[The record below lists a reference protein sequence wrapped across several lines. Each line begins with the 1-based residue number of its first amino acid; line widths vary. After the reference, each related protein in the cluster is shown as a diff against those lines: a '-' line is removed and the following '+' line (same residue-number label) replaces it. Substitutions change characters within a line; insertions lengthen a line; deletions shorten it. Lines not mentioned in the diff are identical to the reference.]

1 MKNIC
6 EWQNC
11 SEIGQFKAP
20 TEKDNSKVFRWLCEN
35 HIKLFNSKWDYFDGM
50 SQDEIESFLR
60 SDATWHRPTQK
71 FGSADNFFNILCN
84 NALSDKFK
92 IFNDEKT
99 SYNPSLRRLSEK
111 DKDLRIMAEEDISA
125 NSIIKETLENYFENE
140 LIDRDPNDSKDA
152 FVEIRAGTG
161 GDEAAIFVGDLFK
174 MYTKF
179 SEKNSWQIELL
190 NVTESDHGGYKELIL
205 KVVGNHVYGSLKF
218 ESGTHRVQIVSNTE
232 TQGRI
237 HTSASTVAVL
247 PAVDEIDQIDIN
259 PADLRIDT
267 YRASGAGGQHVNKTD
282 SAVRVTHIPTGTVSE
297 CQDGRSQHKNKAQAM
312 SILHSKLLMFEQ
324 EQQRKNTAEERK
336 NIVGS
341 GDRSERIRT
350 YNYPQGRITDHRI
363 NLTLYK
369 LEHIL
374 EGNIDILIEELK
386 KASLD

>member
-1 MKNIC
+1 MNNKLIEKLNELISKHQVIAGQLEDEMIYQDHALLKKLNQEFSKIDPIIKKYDEYKN
-6 EWQNC
+6 
-11 SEIGQFKAP
+11 A
-20 TEKDNSKVFRWLCEN
+20 
-35 HIKLFNSKWDYFDGM
+35 IKLIEE
-50 SQDEIESFLR
+50 SQAFL
-60 SDATWHRPTQK
+60 
-71 FGSADNFFNILCN
+71 N
-84 NALSDKFK
+84 
-92 IFNDEKT
+92 
-99 SYNPSLRRLSEK
+99 EK
-111 DKDLRIMAEEDISA
+111 DKDLRLMAEEEISV
-125 NSIIKETLENYFENE
+125 NTNIRDSLEEYLENE
-140 LIDRDPNDSKDA
+140 LVDKDPNDSKDA

-161 GDEAAIFVGDLFK
+161 GEEAAIFVGDLFK
-174 MYTKF
+174 MYSKF
-179 SEKNSWQIELL
+179 SEKNSWDIELL
-190 NVTESDHGGYKELIL
+190 SVTESDHGGYKEIIL
-205 KVVGNHVYGSLKF
+205 KVSGVDVYGNLKF
-218 ESGTHRVQIVSNTE
+218 ESGTHRVQRVPNTE

-282 SAVRVTHIPTGTVSE
+282 SAVRITHIPTGTVSE

-312 SILHSKLLMFEQ
+312 SILHSKILMHEQ
-324 EQQRKNTAEERK
+324 EEQRKNTAEERK

-374 EGNIDILIEELK
+374 EGNIESLIEELK
-386 KASLD
+386 KAAID

>member
-1 MKNIC
+1 MNNKLIEKLNELISKHQVIAEQLEDETIYQDHALLKKLNQEFSKIDPIIKKYDEYKN
-6 EWQNC
+6 
-11 SEIGQFKAP
+11 A
-20 TEKDNSKVFRWLCEN
+20 
-35 HIKLFNSKWDYFDGM
+35 IKIIEE
-50 SQDEIESFLR
+50 SQSFL
-60 SDATWHRPTQK
+60 
-71 FGSADNFFNILCN
+71 N
-84 NALSDKFK
+84 
-92 IFNDEKT
+92 
-99 SYNPSLRRLSEK
+99 EK
-111 DKDLRIMAEEDISA
+111 DKELRLMAEEEIS
-125 NSIIKETLENYFENE
+125 NNTRIRDSLEAYLEDE
-140 LIDRDPNDSKDA
+140 LVDKDPNDSKDA

-161 GDEAAIFVGDLFK
+161 GEEAAIFVGDLFK
-174 MYTKF
+174 MYSKF
-179 SEKNSWQIELL
+179 SEKNSWDIELL
-190 NVTESDHGGYKELIL
+190 NVTESDHGGYKEIIL
-205 KVVGNHVYGSLKF
+205 KVSGVDVYGNLKF
-218 ESGTHRVQIVSNTE
+218 ESGTHRVQRVPNTE

-282 SAVRVTHIPTGTVSE
+282 SAVRITHIPTGTVSE

-312 SILHSKLLMFEQ
+312 SILHSKILMHEQ
-324 EQQRKNTAEERK
+324 EEQRKNTAEERK

-374 EGNIDILIEELK
+374 EGNIESLIEELK
-386 KASLD
+386 KAAID

>member
-1 MKNIC
+1 MNNKLIEKLNELISKHQVIAEQLKDEMIYQDHALLKKLNQEFSKIDPIIKKYDEYKN
-6 EWQNC
+6 
-11 SEIGQFKAP
+11 A
-20 TEKDNSKVFRWLCEN
+20 
-35 HIKLFNSKWDYFDGM
+35 IKLIEE
-50 SQDEIESFLR
+50 SQAFL
-60 SDATWHRPTQK
+60 
-71 FGSADNFFNILCN
+71 N
-84 NALSDKFK
+84 
-92 IFNDEKT
+92 
-99 SYNPSLRRLSEK
+99 EK
-111 DKDLRIMAEEDISA
+111 DKELKLMAEEEISVNTNIR
-125 NSIIKETLENYFENE
+125 NSLEEYLENE
-140 LIDRDPNDSKDA
+140 LVDKDPNDSKDA

-161 GDEAAIFVGDLFK
+161 GEEAAIFVGDLFK

-179 SEKNSWQIELL
+179 SEKNSWDIELL
-190 NVTESDHGGYKELIL
+190 NVTESDHGGYKEIIL
-205 KVVGNHVYGSLKF
+205 KVSGVDVYGNLKF
-218 ESGTHRVQIVSNTE
+218 ESGTHRVQRVPNTE

-282 SAVRVTHIPTGTVSE
+282 SAVRITHIPTGTVSE

-312 SILHSKLLMFEQ
+312 SILYSKILMHEQ
-324 EQQRKNTAEERK
+324 EEQRKNTAEERK

-369 LEHIL
+369 LEQIL
-374 EGNIDILIEELK
+374 EGNIESLIDELK
-386 KASLD
+386 KAAID

>member
-1 MKNIC
+1 MNKKLIEKLNELVSKHKMI
-6 EWQNC
+6 
-11 SEIGQFKAP
+11 
-20 TEKDNSKVFRWLCEN
+20 TEQL
-35 HIKLFNSKWDYFDGM
+35 
-50 SQDEIESFLR
+50 
-60 SDATWHRPTQK
+60 A
-71 FGSADNFFNILCN
+71 
-84 NALSDKFK
+84 
-92 IFNDEKT
+92 DEKIYQDHALLKKLNQEFAKIDPIIKI
-99 SYNPSLRRLSEK
+99 YNEYKSILISIEESKSFVNDK
-111 DKDLRIMAEEDISA
+111 DKDLKRIAEEDITA
-125 NSIIKETLENYFENE
+125 NSTIRDSLEKHLENE
-140 LIDRDPNDSKDA
+140 LVDKDPNDSKDA

-161 GDEAAIFVGDLFK
+161 GEEAAIFVGDLFK
-174 MYTKF
+174 MYSKF
-179 SEKNSWQIELL
+179 SEKNKWDIELL

-205 KVVGNHVYGSLKF
+205 KVVGNDVYGSLKF
-218 ESGTHRVQIVSNTE
+218 ESGTHRVQRVPNTE

-374 EGNIDILIEELK
+374 EGNIDALIEELYI
-386 KASLD
+386 AYLD

>member
-1 MKNIC
+1 M
-6 EWQNC
+6 
-11 SEIGQFKAP
+11 
-20 TEKDNSKVFRWLCEN
+20 NSKLIEKLDELC
-35 HIKLFNSKWDYFDGM
+35 SKHKTI
-50 SQDEIESFLR
+50 SKQLE
-60 SDATWHRPTQK
+60 
-71 FGSADNFFNILCN
+71 
-84 NALSDKFK
+84 
-92 IFNDEKT
+92 DEKVYQDHALLKQLNQEF
-99 SYNPSLRRLSEK
+99 SKIDPIIKKYNDYKAALVSIKESKKILSEK
-111 DKDLRIMAEEDISA
+111 DKDLRLMAEEDISA
-125 NSIIKETLENYFENE
+125 NSIIKESLETYLENE
-140 LIDRDPNDSKDA
+140 LINNDPNDSKDA

-179 SEKNSWQIELL
+179 SEKKSWQIELL

-205 KVVGNHVYGSLKF
+205 KVIGTDVYGNLKY
-218 ESGTHRVQIVSNTE
+218 ESGTHRVQRVPNTE

-282 SAVRVTHIPTGTVSE
+282 SAVRITHIPTGTVSE

-312 SILHSKLLMFEQ
+312 SILHSKILMHEQ
-324 EQQRKNTAEERK
+324 EQQKKNTAEERK

-369 LEHIL
+369 LEQIL
-374 EGNIDILIEELK
+374 EGNIETLIEELR

>member
-1 MKNIC
+1 M
-6 EWQNC
+6 
-11 SEIGQFKAP
+11 
-20 TEKDNSKVFRWLCEN
+20 NSKLIE
-35 HIKLFNSKWDYFDGM
+35 KLDELSSKHKAISKQLEDDKVYQDHALLKKLNQEFSKIDPIMKKYNDYK
-50 SQDEIESFLR
+50 SALESINE
-60 SDATWHRPTQK
+60 SKK
-71 FGSADNFFNILCN
+71 F
-84 NALSDKFK
+84 
-92 IFNDEKT
+92 
-99 SYNPSLRRLSEK
+99 LSEK

-205 KVVGNHVYGSLKF
+205 RINGTDVYGNLKY
-218 ESGTHRVQIVSNTE
+218 ESGTHRVQRVPNTE

-247 PAVDEIDQIDIN
+247 PAVDEIDQVDIN

-282 SAVRVTHIPTGTVSE
+282 SAVRITHIPTGTVSE

-312 SILHSKLLMFEQ
+312 SILYSKILMHEQ

-369 LEHIL
+369 LEQIL
-374 EGNIDILIEELK
+374 EGDIEALIEELR

>member
-1 MKNIC
+1 MNTKLI
-6 EWQNC
+6 
-11 SEIGQFKAP
+11 
-20 TEKDNSKVFRWLCEN
+20 EKLNELTSKHKTISKQLEDEMIYQDHALLKKLNQEFSKIDPIIKKYDEYKSA
-35 HIKLFNSKWDYFDGM
+35 IKLIEE
-50 SQDEIESFLR
+50 SQNFL
-60 SDATWHRPTQK
+60 
-71 FGSADNFFNILCN
+71 N
-84 NALSDKFK
+84 
-92 IFNDEKT
+92 
-99 SYNPSLRRLSEK
+99 EK
-111 DKDLRIMAEEDISA
+111 DKELRLMAEDEISI
-125 NSIIKETLENYFENE
+125 NTIIKDSLEEYLENE
-140 LIDRDPNDSKDA
+140 LVDKDPNDSKDA

-161 GDEAAIFVGDLFK
+161 GEEAAIFVGDLFK
-174 MYTKF
+174 MYSKF
-179 SEKNSWQIELL
+179 SEKNSWDIELL
-190 NVTESDHGGYKELIL
+190 NVTESDHGGYKEIIL
-205 KVVGNHVYGSLKF
+205 KVSGVDVYGNLKF
-218 ESGTHRVQIVSNTE
+218 ESGTHRVQRVPNTE

-282 SAVRVTHIPTGTVSE
+282 SAVRITHIPTGTVSE

-312 SILHSKLLMFEQ
+312 SILHSKILMHEQ

-369 LEHIL
+369 LEQIL
-374 EGNIDILIEELK
+374 EGNIDALIEELK
-386 KASLD
+386 KAAID

>member
-1 MKNIC
+1 MNKKLI
-6 EWQNC
+6 
-11 SEIGQFKAP
+11 
-20 TEKDNSKVFRWLCEN
+20 EKLNELVSK
-35 HIKLFNSKWDYFDGM
+35 HKI
-50 SQDEIESFLR
+50 I
-60 SDATWHRPTQK
+60 TQQL
-71 FGSADNFFNILCN
+71 A
-84 NALSDKFK
+84 
-92 IFNDEKT
+92 DEKIYQDHALLKKLNQEFAKIDPIIKI
-99 SYNPSLRRLSEK
+99 YNEYKSILISIEESKSFVNDK
-111 DKDLRIMAEEDISA
+111 DKDLKRIAEEDITA
-125 NSIIKETLENYFENE
+125 NSTIRDSLEKHLENE
-140 LIDRDPNDSKDA
+140 LVDKDPNDSKDA

-161 GDEAAIFVGDLFK
+161 GEEAAIFVGDLFK
-174 MYTKF
+174 MYSKF
-179 SEKNSWQIELL
+179 SEKNKWGIELL

-205 KVVGNHVYGSLKF
+205 KVVGNDVYGSLKF
-218 ESGTHRVQIVSNTE
+218 ESGTHRVQRVPNTE

-312 SILHSKLLMFEQ
+312 SILHSKILIHEQ
-324 EQQRKNTAEERK
+324 EEQRKNTAEERK

-369 LEHIL
+369 LEQIL
-374 EGNIDILIEELK
+374 EGNIETLIEELK